1 MVQQGWAVA
10 YREYSKQYVDLEE
23 EAKREG
29 RGIWVGEFDNPAEW
43 RRQQRGGGSGSSSN
57 NNSNSNI
64 GVNAS
69 IPSPSSSLNEEGC
82 TIKGNISSNG
92 EKIYHVIG
100 SPSYAATIINESK
113 GERWF
118 CSEDEAVAAGWRKA
132 QSSSRRE
139 APSSS
144 SSSLAVASS
153 SSSSS
158 SNGTSNIIGKKSMH
172 VLGLIIMVVVFNLM

>member
-1 MVQQGWAVA
+1 MRIFSAAVLPSAPWSFRKAVNQRTSMLGWFSRGGLFA

-118 CSEDEAVAAGWRKA
+118 CSEDEAVAAGWRESTK
-132 QSSSRRE
+132 
-139 APSSS
+139 
-144 SSSLAVASS
+144 
-153 SSSSS
+153 
-158 SNGTSNIIGKKSMH
+158 
-172 VLGLIIMVVVFNLM
+172 